1 MAINRSKKTRA
12 GVVPPEEF
20 SMQGTGPGVL
30 DAAIEIAEEIRGW
43 LGKLKEALLSED
55 DVQLKLYA
63 RKLCGLPSEPQ
74 PETQKPT
81 IKRKR
86 T

>member
-1 MAINRSKKTRA
+1 MAINRSKNRIDVVQPDKFTLQA
-12 GVVPPEEF
+12 GASLEAVI
-20 SMQGTGPGVL
+20 Q
-30 DAAIEIAEEIRGW
+30 IAEEREGY
-43 LGKLKEALLSED
+43 LLKMKDALVSED

-74 PETQKPT
+74 QTQKPT